1 MGFFICKVDELG
13 DLLEI
18 TAFLAKFVNTSIFA
32 LHDKSRLLESLDVT
46 IYRTR

>member
-1 MGFFICKVDELG
+1 MDELG

-18 TAFLAKFVNTSIFA
+18 TALLAKFVNATFFA

-46 IYRTR
+46 IHRTI